1 MATSPTPT
9 REDGGAAR
17 TGLVG
22 AVVIGIGFFDGVFLG
37 APIAVLAAAFE
48 PSVLYVYIGATTA
61 VVFLVSF
68 CCTWLDGRW
77 DLWLSGNGRI
87 EERLESMRTSRLM
100 KRPIE
105 WIHSGSNRRYALA
118 AAVANPILVAA
129 FTRSLSGKPIGE
141 RRILLGAVAYAIP
154 YVAIWSI
161 VGFAVGAAV
170 RVV

>member
-1 MATSPTPT
+1 MATSPSPT
-9 REDGGAAR
+9 RDPAGAAR

-37 APIAVLAAAFE
+37 APIALLAAAFE
-48 PSVLYVYIGATTA
+48 PSILYVYIGATAA

-77 DLWLSGNGRI
+77 DLWLSGNSRI
-87 EERLESMRTSRLM
+87 EERLESMRTNRLM
-100 KRPIE
+100 RRPVE
-105 WIHSGSNRRYALA
+105 WIHSGSERRYALA

-129 FTRSLSGKPIGE
+129 FARSLSGKPIGE

-161 VGFAVGAAV
+161 VGFALGATVRAV
-170 RVV
+170 

>member
-9 REDGGAAR
+9 RDTGDAAR

-37 APIAVLAAAFE
+37 APIALLAAALE
-48 PSVLYVYIGATTA
+48 PSVVYAYIGATAA

-77 DLWLSGNGRI
+77 DVWLAGNNRI
-87 EERLESMRTSRLM
+87 EERLDSMRTSRLM
-100 KRPIE
+100 RRPVE
-105 WIHSGSNRRYALA
+105 WIHSGSDRRYALA

-129 FTRSLSGKPIGE
+129 FARSLSGKPIGE

-154 YVAIWSI
+154 YVAIWTI
-161 VGFAVGAAV
+161 VGFALGATVHAV
-170 RVV
+170 